1 VSSKKKTAKQSGK
14 LKKAG
19 KTGAKTHK
27 KKAGTGKKQATKSL
41 SKKKALKKHSKSG
54 KSGTRGET
62 GKRSKKQT
70 SKKNTDLKKTA
81 VKKTVAKSLK
91 NKKKP
96 VKSLKKQAGKSTK
109 NKGRKKLALKTKIS
123 RKTKVQNSKAGR
135 LEKSQPAKKSFKKSP
150 GKSIKNSGTK
160 ATPKIKSST
169 PKKLSQP
176 KKTPLILSDKV
187 SLEKQSGPALIK
199 KTLAFLE
206 EELEQVLEKK
216 ENRVLKDRTGRA
228 YCMAENCDYLALVDD
243 YCRLHYFGFYERITK
258 RKEIL
263 EKDLLT
269 KQFLELV
276 KDYSESV
283 LNFLLKDL
291 SSDRRFNIA
300 LKKMFLDEEINDLGE
315 NS

>member
-1 VSSKKKTAKQSGK
+1 MSSKKKTAKQSGK
-14 LKKAG
+14 LKKFQKAG
-19 KTGAKTHK
+19 KAEAKSHK
-27 KKAGTGKKQATKSL
+27 KKAGEGKKKT
-41 SKKKALKKHSKSG
+41 LKKSG
-54 KSGTRGET
+54 KSGGGKT
-62 GKRSKKQT
+62 GKSSKKQA
-70 SKKNTDLKKTA
+70 SKKNIGLKKPA
-81 VKKTVAKSLK
+81 VKKTAAKSLK
-91 NKKKP
+91 SKKKP
-96 VKSLKKQAGKSTK
+96 VKNLKKQTGKSTK
-109 NKGRKKLALKTKIS
+109 NKSRKKPALKAKIS
-123 RKTKVQNSKAGR
+123 RKTEVKSSKAGR
-135 LEKSQPAKKSFKKSP
+135 KKAGKLEKSRPVKKSLKKSD
-150 GKSIKNSGTK
+150 SKNTK
-160 ATPKIKSST
+160 ATPKIKSGT

-176 KKTPLILSDKV
+176 KKTPLSLSDKA

-206 EELEQVLEKK
+206 EELDQVLEKK

-258 RKEIL
+258 KKEIL

-269 KQFLELV
+269 KQFLDLV
-276 KDYSESV
+276 KNYSESV